1 MDEEKKKQINN
12 AISVLKKFCKEQD
25 GCGKCPVRHVI
36 CTGEPYTWLA
46 PAGWAY
52 IE

>member
-1 MDEEKKKQINN
+1 MDEKKKRELNK
-12 AISVLKKFCKEQD
+12 AIAVLKKFCKEQD

>member
-1 MDEEKKKQINN
+1 MDGEKKRKLNK
-12 AISVLKKFCKEQD
+12 AIAVFKKFCKERG
-25 GCGKCPVRHVI
+25 GCGGCPVRHVI
-36 CTGEPYTWLA
+36 CTDEPYTRLA